1 MAYPLEFRKAV
12 AAAYDE
18 CGSSIDVAAQ
28 FHCSESWVRRLIQ
41 RRREDGSLLPRPPKR
56 PDLRKLKEKD
66 MAELARLIDESPDMT
81 LQELADALP
90 TAVSRATK
98 RLQLPLKKVAPRRR
112 TGTPGR
118 EGGPGRLVRCPGPRE
133 ALRPGIYR

>member
-56 PDLRKLKEKD
+56 PDRRKLREQEL
-66 MAELARLIDESPDMT
+66 AELARLIDESPDMT

-90 TAVSRATK
+90 TQVSLATVHRATR
-98 RLQLPLKKVAPRRR
+98 RLKLPLKKSRSTPPSKSVR
-112 TGTPGR
+112 T
-118 EGGPGRLVRCPGPRE
+118 
-133 ALRPGIYR
+133 

>member
-1 MAYPLEFRKAV
+1 MAYPLEYRKAV

-18 CGSSIDVAAQ
+18 CGSSIDVATQ

-56 PDLRKLKEKD
+56 PDTRKLKEREL
-66 MAELARLIDESPDMT
+66 AELARLIDERPDMT

-90 TAVSRATK
+90 TQVSLATVHRATK
-98 RLQLPLKKVAPRRR
+98 RLQLPLKKSRSTPPSRSGR
-112 TGTPGR
+112 T
-118 EGGPGRLVRCPGPRE
+118 
-133 ALRPGIYR
+133 

>member
-56 PDLRKLKEKD
+56 PDRRKLKEQD

-90 TAVSRATK
+90 TPVSLATVHRATK
-98 RLQLPLKKVAPRRR
+98 RLQLPLKKSRSTPPNRNAR
-112 TGTPGR
+112 T
-118 EGGPGRLVRCPGPRE
+118 
-133 ALRPGIYR
+133 